1 MSINSGIQNGLQ
13 SILRLEKRAASIG
26 IAFFGVLV
34 MSVLFFFL
42 FGNTRVGRVFFF
54 PADSA
59 GRISTEKRFVPN
71 YGDAER
77 DIRELI
83 EGEILGP
90 VDHDL
95 KLLIPREVTLGSLFL
110 RNRILYVDLSANF
123 AVLGDDLP
131 LRGGGALEGLRK
143 AVMFNFRGIREIV
156 FLVDG
161 QAPFYGQKEK
171 IR

>member
-1 MSINSGIQNGLQ
+1 VSINSEIQNGLKGL
-13 SILRLEKRAASIG
+13 LRLEKRSAAVG
-26 IAFFGVLV
+26 IAFFGVLAL
-34 MSVLFFFL
+34 SVLLFFL

-54 PADSA
+54 PAGAS
-59 GRISTEKRFVPN
+59 GRVAAEKRFVPN
-71 YGDAER
+71 YGDTER

-95 KLLIPREVTLGSLFL
+95 ELLMPREVTIHSLFV
-110 RNRILYVDLSANF
+110 RNRILYLDLSANF

-131 LRGGGALEGLRK
+131 LRGGDALEALQK
-143 AVMFNFRGIREIV
+143 AVSFNFRGIREIV

-161 QAPFYGQKEK
+161 QAPFYGQTEK

>member
-1 MSINSGIQNGLQ
+1 MSINSDIQNGLQ
-13 SILRLEKRAASIG
+13 SLLRLEKRSAAVG

-34 MSVLFFFL
+34 LSVLLFFL
-42 FGNTRVGRVFFF
+42 FGNSRVGRVFFF
-54 PADSA
+54 PADAS
-59 GRISTEKRFVPN
+59 GRIAAEKRLVPN

-77 DIRELI
+77 DIRELV

-95 KLLIPREVTLGSLFL
+95 KLMISREVTLRSLFV
-110 RNRILYVDLSANF
+110 RNRILYLDLSANF

-131 LRGGGALEGLRK
+131 LKGGKALEALRK
-143 AVMFNFRGIREIV
+143 AILFNFRGIREIV

-161 QAPFYGQKEK
+161 QAPFYGQTEK